1 MKFNTLYLDYEGMK
15 KQFDFSSNN
24 NLVYSKKNS
33 VGKSTLLRILLFSL
47 GYAIPGTKGI
57 KFEKLKTILFL
68 EIGNRKITLI
78 RNNNNLEL
86 IENDIS
92 HHFLLPDEDIYLLQV
107 IFNSENKN
115 VLENILGSIYL
126 DQEKGWTLLNKG
138 FVIGRIYFNLYEL
151 VGGLAERNIEELQKE
166 LNVLKQEK
174 SKYIA
179 MRSIYFYQTSVIEEK
194 SNLEMDYI
202 DKIENDILLLELE
215 KKQLMKDLNEIE
227 RAIEDNESFLKFI
240 EKMKIAVEIEGKS
253 ELVTK
258 DNIVGF
264 EESQLYIY
272 TKKKLIEI
280 KIKKIKSKISKM
292 RNNLSKEYSL
302 LNLETELQKFD
313 SRIMNINLDFNLIEK
328 LIKEIETKEKYKR
341 EVLRKK
347 IIVNNNIISELYE
360 SIADYAKR
368 LGIEQYLD
376 LKSDFIFTNNLK
388 RYSGAVLHKLVFAFK
403 LSYIKSIQKY
413 LGISL
418 PILLDSPSGREVDK
432 QNIEEIFKILKED
445 FNENQIILASIFDNY
460 KLDEINVIE
469 IKSGIFKD
477 NEYII

>member
-1 MKFNTLYLDYEGMK
+1 
-15 KQFDFSSNN
+15 
-24 NLVYSKKNS
+24 
-33 VGKSTLLRILLFSL
+33 
-47 GYAIPGTKGI
+47 
-57 KFEKLKTILFL
+57 
-68 EIGNRKITLI
+68 
-78 RNNNNLEL
+78 
-86 IENDIS
+86 
-92 HHFLLPDEDIYLLQV
+92 
-107 IFNSENKN
+107 
-115 VLENILGSIYL
+115 
-126 DQEKGWTLLNKG
+126 
-138 FVIGRIYFNLYEL
+138 
-151 VGGLAERNIEELQKE
+151 
-166 LNVLKQEK
+166 NVLKQEK

-264 EESQLYIY
+264 EESQLYIH
-272 TKKKLIEI
+272 TRKKLIEI

-341 EVLRKK
+341 EELRKK

>member
-1 MKFNTLYLDYEGMK
+1 
-15 KQFDFSSNN
+15 
-24 NLVYSKKNS
+24 
-33 VGKSTLLRILLFSL
+33 
-47 GYAIPGTKGI
+47 
-57 KFEKLKTILFL
+57 
-68 EIGNRKITLI
+68 
-78 RNNNNLEL
+78 
-86 IENDIS
+86 
-92 HHFLLPDEDIYLLQV
+92 
-107 IFNSENKN
+107 
-115 VLENILGSIYL
+115 
-126 DQEKGWTLLNKG
+126 
-138 FVIGRIYFNLYEL
+138 
-151 VGGLAERNIEELQKE
+151 
-166 LNVLKQEK
+166 
-174 SKYIA
+174 
-179 MRSIYFYQTSVIEEK
+179 
-194 SNLEMDYI
+194 
-202 DKIENDILLLELE
+202 
-215 KKQLMKDLNEIE
+215 
-227 RAIEDNESFLKFI
+227 
-240 EKMKIAVEIEGKS
+240 
-253 ELVTK
+253 
-258 DNIVGF
+258 
-264 EESQLYIY
+264 
-272 TKKKLIEI
+272 
-280 KIKKIKSKISKM
+280 M

>member
-115 VLENILGSIYL
+115 VLENILGSIYM

-264 EESQLYIY
+264 EESQLYIH
-272 TKKKLIEI
+272 TRKKLIEI

-302 LNLETELQKFD
+302 LNLETELQ
-313 SRIMNINLDFNLIEK
+313 
-328 LIKEIETKEKYKR
+328 
-341 EVLRKK
+341 
-347 IIVNNNIISELYE
+347 
-360 SIADYAKR
+360 
-368 LGIEQYLD
+368 
-376 LKSDFIFTNNLK
+376 
-388 RYSGAVLHKLVFAFK
+388 
-403 LSYIKSIQKY
+403 
-413 LGISL
+413 
-418 PILLDSPSGREVDK
+418 
-432 QNIEEIFKILKED
+432 
-445 FNENQIILASIFDNY
+445 
-460 KLDEINVIE
+460 
-469 IKSGIFKD
+469 
-477 NEYII
+477 